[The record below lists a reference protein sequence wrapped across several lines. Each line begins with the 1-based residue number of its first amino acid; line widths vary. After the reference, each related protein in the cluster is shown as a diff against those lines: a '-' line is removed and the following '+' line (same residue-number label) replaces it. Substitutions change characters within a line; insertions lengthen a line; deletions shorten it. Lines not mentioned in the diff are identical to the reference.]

1 MRKIYIWLSWIL
13 GSFLMAFSVK
23 NIYEPA
29 ELVTGGFLGLAI
41 IGEHCFN
48 APLWLTNLLLN
59 IPLFILAL
67 KQGGKDLVLC
77 TLMVTL
83 VYTIIVGV
91 LPTWEFVKDDI
102 VISTLLGGMLMGAG
116 LGLILRTGASSGGV
130 DMISVL
136 INKKNAKLSI
146 PWIMFV
152 IDAVIIVLGAI
163 VFGIAKGVYSIA
175 SVWVV
180 SYVTE
185 KLLSP
190 PKKLMKLMGMEKR
203 NIENIAECQKR

>member
-1 MRKIYIWLSWIL
+1 MKKIYVWLSWIL

-41 IGEHCFN
+41 IGENCFSV
-48 APLWLTNLLLN
+48 PLWLSNLLLN
-59 IPLFILAL
+59 IPLFVFAL
-67 KQGGKDLVLC
+67 KYGGKNLVLC

-83 VYTIIVGV
+83 VYTLIVGL
-91 LPTWEFVKDDI
+91 LPSWEFIEDDP
-102 VISTLLGGMLMGAG
+102 VISTLLGGMLMGVG

-136 INKKNAKLSI
+136 INKKNEKLSI
-146 PWIMFV
+146 PWIMFA

-163 VFGIAKGVYSIA
+163 VFGIDKGVYSIA

-190 PKKLMKLMGMEKR
+190 PKRLMKLMGLDKR
-203 NIENIAECQKR
+203 TI

>member
-1 MRKIYIWLSWIL
+1 MKKTYIWLSWIL

-41 IGEHCFN
+41 IGEYCFSV
-48 APLWLTNLLLN
+48 PLWVSNLVLN
-59 IPLFILAL
+59 IPLFIMAL
-67 KQGGKDLVLC
+67 KYGGKNLVLC

-83 VYTIIVGV
+83 VYTLIVGV
-91 LPTWEFVKDDI
+91 LPSWEFVEEDL
-102 VISTLLGGMLMGAG
+102 VISALLGGMLMGVG

-130 DMISVL
+130 DLISLL
-136 INKKNAKLSI
+136 INKKNEKLSVA
-146 PWIMFV
+146 WIMFV
-152 IDAVIIVLGAI
+152 MDAVIIVLGAF
-163 VFGIAKGVYSIA
+163 VFGLDKGVYSIA

-185 KLLSP
+185 KMLFP
-190 PKKLMKLMGMEKR
+190 PNRLMKLMGLEKR
-203 NIENIAECQKR
+203 TP

>member
-1 MRKIYIWLSWIL
+1 MKKTYIWICWIL

-41 IGEHCFN
+41 IGESCFGV
-48 APLWLTNLLLN
+48 PLWLSNLLLN

-67 KQGGKDLVLC
+67 KYGGKNLVLC

-83 VYTIIVGV
+83 VYTLIVGL
-91 LPTWEFVKDDI
+91 LPSWEFIEDDP
-102 VISTLLGGMLMGAG
+102 VISTLLGGMLMGLG

-130 DMISVL
+130 DLISVI
-136 INKKNAKLSI
+136 INKRNAKLSI
-146 PWIMFV
+146 PWIMFA

-163 VFGIAKGVYSIA
+163 VFGIDKGVYSIA

-190 PKKLMKLMGMEKR
+190 PKRLMKLIGMKKR
-203 NIENIAECQKR
+203 NPENMEECQKR